1 MKKIIAVT
9 VLLVLL
15 SAAVFAQDGSGWK
28 IGFSAQF
35 IQDLVYTTH
44 KTAESKD
51 EETVGSTTTTTKTEL
66 GKYIKGQ
73 TEVFGLTD
81 ISGFDHDRLL
91 LSLSNSGEHHN
102 FYVDIAYDDSWASG
116 QWCNV
121 SIWNLL
127 QSGPADWYFQGD
139 TGASGSK
146 IVLEGKVGT
155 GRYDGWVNRIDIWDD
170 YIGGGDQ
177 NFFGVYRFGNG
188 SNNPIPYSGTDTFGL
203 LPSDTIGAADFIIND
218 PWSRVFAVGITYDNK
233 FKLSL
238 GKTLTS
244 YATGSG
250 DETASKSK
258 VELSA
263 ILSGR
268 PADLLTFDVSYAING
283 KDGNTAARGTGGAWE
298 NLVGAYV
305 GLDLGTLGISGL
317 GVSAGYTANFT
328 AYEKQ
333 AEFENSKDERTY
345 DKTGPVYSG
354 IDLNVQYN
362 GIDKLGISLKNNI
375 SFASAE
381 YKFRETYKG
390 GTEVVGLDSWNV
402 SGKDDSETQNAFVY
416 RARLSASY
424 GLTDNLSVVLSLQD
438 ILGVYSTDQKVKA
451 SDQTKTS
458 KDTSNALITSLHAN
472 YNVGNVSF
480 GLGLTLKVESGSTE
494 KETTRPNYTKKET
507 GSSAITTFHVP
518 IFFKVS
524 I

>member
-44 KTAESKD
+44 KTAESKT
-51 EETVGSTTTTTKTEL
+51 EETGATTQTHEL

-73 TEVFGLTD
+73 TELFGITD
-81 ISGFDHDRLL
+81 ISGFDHDRFL

-102 FYVDIAYDDSWASG
+102 IYVDMAYDDKWASG
-116 QWCNV
+116 QWCNA
-121 SIWNLL
+121 SFIDMI
-127 QSGPADWYFQGD
+127 SSAPADWYFQGD

-146 IVLEGKVGT
+146 VVFEGKVGT

-177 NFFGVYRFGNG
+177 NFFGVYRN
-188 SNNPIPYSGTDTFGL
+188 DRQL
-203 LPSDTIGAADFIIND
+203 LPSDTIGASDFIAND

-238 GKTLTS
+238 GKTLTNYS
-244 YATGSG
+244 TGSG
-250 DETASKSK
+250 DPTASKSK
-258 VELSA
+258 AEMSA

-268 PADLLTFDVSYAING
+268 PVDLLTFDLSYAING
-283 KDGNTAARGTGGAWE
+283 KDDNTAARSTGEWQ
-298 NLVGAYV
+298 NLIGAYV
-305 GLDLGTLGISGL
+305 GADLGTIGISGL

-333 AEFENSKDERTY
+333 GGFFNTDTSNPAQRAEKSWS
-345 DKTGPVYSG
+345 KTGPVWSG
-354 IDLNVQYN
+354 VDVNVQYN

-381 YKFRETYKG
+381 WNKREKQYED
-390 GTEVVGLDSWNV
+390 EVVGLASWNV
-402 SGKDDSETQNAFVY
+402 GGKDDSETQNFFVY
-416 RARLSASY
+416 RARLNVSY
-424 GLTDNLSVVLSLQD
+424 GLTDNLTVKLSLQD
-438 ILGVYSTDQKVKA
+438 ILGVDSGEYKTKSNDQKV
-451 SDQTKTS
+451 TYNNTG
-458 KDTSNALITSLHAN
+458 NAFITSLHAD